1 MGCALGHS
9 EDAITEEDEC
19 KLAKGS
25 SSSKGDDVAGIEMFE
40 SSPEAALWVSVAAER
55 ERARDALLE
64 GEVDVWKNGGVSSD
78 CSEGRFAGNL
88 T

>member
-1 MGCALGHS
+1 
-9 EDAITEEDEC
+9 
-19 KLAKGS
+19 
-25 SSSKGDDVAGIEMFE
+25 MFE